1 MPYILCLTANIMF
14 AFSTLSYTRFARTQ
28 GILWMNLAKSLVAL
42 SCALVVLTA
51 TNAWTQ
57 LPSLKVLPFFLSGL
71 IGLGLGDL
79 FLVSAFARIGS
90 ARTMVL
96 WGFQPVF
103 VGVGAYFLFG
113 ETFDMRRLFAVILLI
128 SCLLTFSFEGFKQH
142 GKWEFRG
149 LIFALTG
156 IFLDAVGWFFTKY
169 GYEIN
174 YQVVPLE
181 GHAYRCLGA
190 VLGFLVLKQFFRF
203 DFVEKFRS
211 LSGYDKKMVFVS
223 SFFGTFLAIYLGLIA
238 MQVGHLPSLAA
249 VSVTTPLITALIEHV
264 QLRKWPNRIFML
276 ALLQF
281 LVGFYLLVV
290 YEY

>member
-1 MPYILCLTANIMF
+1 LPYVLCLIANIFF

-28 GILWMNLAKSLVAL
+28 GILWMNLSKSLVAFICCL
-42 SCALVVLTA
+42 AFLTI
-51 TNAWTQ
+51 TNSWTQ
-57 LPSLKVLPFFLSGL
+57 IPSLKVLPFFLSGM

-103 VGVGAYFLFG
+103 VGFGAYLLFN
-113 ETFDMRRLFAVILLI
+113 ETFDARRLFAVLLLI
-128 SCLLTFSFEGFKQH
+128 SCLLTFSFEGFKKQ
-142 GKWEFRG
+142 GRWEFRG
-149 LIFALTG
+149 LLFAMSG

-169 GYEIN
+169 GYETN
-174 YQVVPLE
+174 YQIVPME
-181 GHAYRCLGA
+181 GHFYRCFGA
-190 VLGFLVLKQFFRF
+190 VCGFLLIKQFYKFSF
-203 DFVEKFRS
+203 FEKLNA
-211 LSGYDKKMVFVS
+211 LSGYDKKMVFIS

-238 MQVGHLPSLAA
+238 IQIGHLPSLAA

-264 QLRKWPNRIFML
+264 QIRKWPNGIFL
-276 ALLQF
+276 FALFQF
-281 LVGFYLLVV
+281 LVGFYLLVG

>member
-1 MPYILCLTANIMF
+1 MPYVLCLTANILF
-14 AFSTLSYTRFARTQ
+14 AFSTLTYTRFARTQ
-28 GILWMNLAKSLVAL
+28 GILWMNLSKSVVAL
-42 SCALVVLTA
+42 GCSFIFLTLTA
-51 TNAWTQ
+51 NWTQ
-57 LPSLKVLPFFLSGL
+57 TPSLKVVPFFLSGL

-103 VGVGAYFLFG
+103 VGLGAYLLFN
-113 ETFDMRRLFAVILLI
+113 ETFEPKRLFAVILLI
-128 SCLLTFSFEGFKQH
+128 SCLLTFSFEGFKKQ

-149 LIFALTG
+149 LIFAMSG

-174 YQVVPLE
+174 FRVVPME
-181 GHAYRCLGA
+181 GHFYRCLGA
-190 VLGFLVLKQFFRF
+190 VVGFLILKQFFRF
-203 DFVEKFRS
+203 SFFKKYS
-211 LSGYDKKMVFVS
+211 KLSSYDKTMVFVS
-223 SFFGTFLAIYLGLIA
+223 SFFGTFLAIFLGLVA

-264 QLRKWPNRIFML
+264 QLRKWPNGIFL
-276 ALLQF
+276 FALLQF
-281 LVGFYLLVV
+281 LVGFYLLVG